1 MERGVVPPT
10 TSLSDPLAKLLLP
23 VPMTLSSVSPE
34 VSAPKGTVLPP
45 GDTTVIPLN

>member
-23 VPMTLSSVSPE
+23 VPMTLYSAGLEVLVSE
-34 VSAPKGTVLPP
+34 GRILPP
-45 GDTTVIPLN
+45 GDIK